1 MSRSSP
7 LTVRV
12 TTIREIIDM
21 LETEVEQRVIQLE
34 EQLKQVKDAL
44 ERNRLLTEVA
54 SRIRA
59 SLNIEEILNT
69 TVTEIRKLLECD
81 RVLVYRFEPDWN
93 GIIVAESVLPGW
105 TNVLG
110 KKIEDTCFRSGGARE
125 YQQGKKNAI
134 NDIYHAGLT
143 ECHVKLLSNFE
154 VKANLVVPILIQEKI
169 EESDFFSIS
178 NSPSRLWG
186 LLIAHQCSG
195 PRHWHKSELEL
206 LDQLAVQIAIGL
218 QQGELFQ
225 QVQTELKLRQ
235 QAQEKNREQEKLLN
249 LFYESTLLGI
259 SILDQGGYF
268 VKVNPAFCQ
277 ILGYKKEEL
286 EGKLFTRILST
297 ESQNY
302 IGELYCQ
309 FIQNPTP
316 NEGEW
321 IWKRSDG
328 ELIDIFLTVNPIVQ
342 ENGNCYLVI
351 TVTNVTEQKQAERAL
366 EETTKQLSTVIETV
380 GEGITLSDENG
391 KFLIFNSQMQE
402 LTGYSLSEVNRCED
416 FFALIY
422 PETDAYQQAK
432 AGQEK
437 LEKLQKIRHIETN
450 IRSKEGQKKTVLL
463 SYSLINSDEKN
474 LYLTT
479 YYNITKRKQNEEIL
493 KWQENLLRSLTN
505 TAPLAFLVVDENTKK
520 ILFINHYF
528 YELWHLERLEDLLK
542 KSKINSDQLWEK
554 CLNLVNLEEWVTDNY
569 KRTINPHILEY
580 EIPLIDGRTFRRF
593 MGKIFDNNRYLGH
606 LYAFEDISDRKQMEQ
621 LLHQQQQELRA
632 LLDNNPDL
640 IIRFDHDLRYLYCN
654 SAVQKYT
661 GLLPEQF
668 LGKTP
673 EEMGTPEVLKTLWH
687 SAVERV
693 ISTGEEEIIEYQFPS
708 LKGMIWMQS
717 RIVPEFNAD
726 GEIESFLG
734 IARDIDSRKQAEIA
748 WQESEAL
755 NRRILDSFPDMFFR
769 IKADGTYVDIKI
781 TQTDELI
788 ASKDELIGQKINKL
802 LPPEIAKLA
811 LDNIAQALA
820 TQSLQIFEYPL
831 EIKGK
836 MNYYEARLVVIGND
850 EVLALVRN
858 ISERKQAELTLK
870 QLNEELERRVQQ
882 RTKELQ
888 FQKDALDQAAIV
900 VITDPQGII
909 TYANDKFCEASQYS
923 RSEIIGKTHKIV
935 NSGYHSLSFFQEL
948 WSTISLGKVWQGE
961 VKNKSKD
968 GSYYWVDST
977 IVPFLDATGKPFQYL
992 AIRFDITKRKEAERE
1007 LQASEAKYQRLVV
1020 NVPGVIYQFLLH
1032 PDGSNEFPYMS
1043 ETSREILEI
1052 APEEIYA
1059 NPNILWQFVHP
1070 YDLASVIE
1078 KTQFCSQTL
1087 QPFIQEW
1094 RMMIPSGK
1102 VKWIQAIA
1110 RPEKLDNGDILY
1122 DGVLIDI
1129 SERKHAEIA
1138 LQQQVEQER
1147 LMTAISQHI
1156 RESLELEQILNTT
1169 VAEVQK
1175 FLKTDRVLVYRI
1187 WPDGTG
1193 SAIAEAVEPDW
1204 PKILNMTF
1212 PEEIFP
1218 QENYAR
1224 YIQGR
1229 IYTISDSF
1237 SDPVLPCLAEFI
1249 QQFHVIAK
1257 LVVPIIQEDT
1267 LWGLLIAHQCS
1278 HPRKWQTGEIELMK
1292 QLANQLAIAIRQSTL
1307 YQQLQMEL
1315 RDRRHAEEKIKASL
1329 KEKELLLKEIHHRV
1343 KNNLYVVSSLLEI
1356 QAASIGDPHISKF
1369 FEESQ
1374 NRIYSMALIHEKLY
1388 RSHNLAIINFSDYL
1402 EDLVSNVFASYN
1414 VNTAQIHLEL
1424 NIEEIFLNIET
1435 ATPCGLIVNE
1445 LVSNTMKHAFPND
1458 KGGIVSVE
1466 CYQEKNNE
1474 LIHLIIRDNGIGFPD
1489 NLDFR
1494 KTDSMGF
1501 QVVCTLIEQLEGTI
1515 ELEGSQGTTFHLK
1528 FSELNYR
1535 KRI

>member
-1 MSRSSP
+1 
-7 LTVRV
+7 
-12 TTIREIIDM
+12 M
-21 LETEVEQRVIQLE
+21 LEKEVNQQVIKLE
-34 EQLKQVKDAL
+34 EQLKEVKDAL

-54 SRIRA
+54 SRIRS
-59 SLNIEEILNT
+59 SLNIGEILNT
-69 TVTEIRKLLECD
+69 TVREIRNLLECD

-105 TNVLG
+105 TNVFG
-110 KKIEDTCFRSGGARE
+110 KKIEDTCFRSRGARE
-125 YQQGKKNAI
+125 YQEGKKNAI
-134 NDIYHAGLT
+134 DDIYQAGLT
-143 ECHVKLLSNFE
+143 ECHINLLSEFE
-154 VKANLVVPILIQEKI
+154 VKANLVVPILIQEKL
-169 EESDFFSIS
+169 EESNFFSPS

-195 PRHWHKSELEL
+195 PRHWHESELEL
-206 LDQLAVQIAIGL
+206 LEQLAVQIAIGL

-249 LFYESTLLGI
+249 LFYQATFLGL
-259 SILDQGGYF
+259 SILDQQGYF

-277 ILGYKKEEL
+277 ILGYKQEEL
-286 EGKLFTRILST
+286 QGQLFTRIFST
-297 ESQNY
+297 ESQNS
-302 IGELYCQ
+302 IGELYYQ

-321 IWKRSDG
+321 IWKRADG
-328 ELIDIFLTVNPIVQ
+328 ELIDIFLTVNPIIQ
-342 ENGNCYLVI
+342 ENGNCYIVI
-351 TVTNVTEQKQAERAL
+351 TVTDITEQKQAERSL

-380 GEGITLSDENG
+380 GEGITLSDETG

-422 PETDAYQQAK
+422 PENDAYQQAK
-432 AGQEK
+432 AAREK
-437 LEKLQKIRHIETN
+437 LETFQKIRHIETN
-450 IRSKEGQKKTVLL
+450 IRSKEGQNKTVLL
-463 SYSLINSDEKN
+463 SSSLIYSDEKK
-474 LYLTT
+474 LYLST
-479 YYNITKRKQNEEIL
+479 YHNITKRKQNEEIL

-505 TAPLAFLVVDENTKK
+505 TAPLAFLVVDENQRKV
-520 ILFINHYF
+520 LFSNHYF
-528 YELWHLERLEDLLK
+528 YQLWSLERLESRLK
-542 KSKINSDQLWEK
+542 HSEINSDELWEK
-554 CLNLVNLEEWVTDNY
+554 CLNSVNLGEWVTDNY
-569 KRTINPHILEY
+569 KTTINPHILEY
-580 EIPLIDGRTFRRF
+580 EIPLRDGRTFRRF

-606 LYAFEDISDRKQMEQ
+606 LYAFEDISQRKQMEQ
-621 LLHQQQQELRA
+621 LLYQQQQELRA
-632 LLDNNPDL
+632 LLDNTPDL
-640 IIRFDHDLRYLYCN
+640 IIRFDHNLRYLYCN

-661 GLLPEQF
+661 GLFPQQF
-668 LGKTP
+668 IGKTP
-673 EEMGTPEVLKTLWH
+673 EEMGTPEVLTTLWH
-687 SAVERV
+687 SAVKRV
-693 ISTGEEEIIEYQFPS
+693 VSTGEEEIIEYQFLS
-708 LKGMIWMQS
+708 LKGNIWMQS

-726 GEIESFLG
+726 GEIETFLA
-734 IARDIDSRKQAEIA
+734 IARDIDSRKHAELL

-755 NRRILDSFPDMFFR
+755 NRRILDSFPDLFFR
-769 IKADGTYVDIKI
+769 LKSDGTYMDVKI

-788 ASKDELIGQKINKL
+788 VSKEELIGQNINEL
-802 LPPEIAKLA
+802 LPSDTAKLA
-811 LDNIAQALA
+811 MYHIEQALA

-858 ISERKQAELTLK
+858 ISERKHAELTLK
-870 QLNEELERRVQQ
+870 QLNEELETRVQE

-900 VITDPQGII
+900 VITDPNGVI
-909 TYANDKFCEASQYS
+909 TYANDKFCEISQYS
-923 RSEIIGKTHKIV
+923 REEILGKTHRIV
-935 NSGYHSLSFFQEL
+935 NAGYHSSSFFQEL
-948 WSTISLGKVWQGE
+948 WSTISQGKVWQGQ
-961 VKNKSKD
+961 VKNQAKD

-977 IVPFLDATGKPFQYL
+977 IVPFLDATGQPFQYL
-992 AIRFDITKRKEAERE
+992 AIRFDITQRKEAERE

-1032 PDGSNEFPYMS
+1032 HDGSNEFPYIS
-1043 ETSREILEI
+1043 ERSREILEI
-1052 APEEIYA
+1052 SPEEVYA
-1059 NPNILWQFVHP
+1059 NPNILWKFIHP
-1070 YDLASVIE
+1070 HDLASVIE
-1078 KTQFCSQTL
+1078 KTQVCSQTL

-1094 RMMIPSGK
+1094 RMMLPSGK

-1110 RPEKLDNGDILY
+1110 RPEKLNNGDIIY

-1129 SERKHAEIA
+1129 SERKQAEIA
-1138 LQQQVEQER
+1138 LQQQFEQER

-1156 RESLELEQILNTT
+1156 RESLELNQILNTT

-1187 WPDGTG
+1187 FPNGTG
-1193 SAIAEAVEPDW
+1193 RAIAEAVEPDW

-1212 PEEIFP
+1212 GEEVFP

-1237 SDPVLPCLAEFI
+1237 TDPILPCLAQFI

-1278 HPRKWQTGEIELMK
+1278 HCRKWQTGEIELMK

-1315 RDRRHAEEKIKASL
+1315 RDRQHAEEKIKASL

-1356 QAASIGDPHISKF
+1356 QASSIADPKIGKF

-1414 VNTAQIHLEL
+1414 VNAAQIHLEL

-1445 LVSNTMKHAFPND
+1445 LVSNTMKHAFPDD
-1458 KGGIVSVE
+1458 KEGIVSVE

-1501 QVVCTLIEQLEGTI
+1501 QVVCTLIEQLEGSI
-1515 ELEGSQGTTFHLK
+1515 ELERSHGTNFHVK

>member
-1 MSRSSP
+1 
-7 LTVRV
+7 
-12 TTIREIIDM
+12 M
-21 LETEVEQRVIQLE
+21 LEKEVNKRVIKLE
-34 EQLKQVKDAL
+34 EQLKEVKDAL

-54 SRIRA
+54 SRIRS
-59 SLNIEEILNT
+59 SLNIDEILNT
-69 TVTEIRKLLECD
+69 TVREIRKLLECD

-105 TNVLG
+105 KKTLG
-110 KKIEDTCFRSGGARE
+110 KQLEDTCFRTGGVRE
-125 YQQGKKNAI
+125 YQEGKKSAI
-134 NDIYHAGLT
+134 DDIYNAGLT
-143 ECHVKLLSNFE
+143 ECYVKLLSEFE
-154 VKANLVVPILIQEKI
+154 VKANLVVPILIQEKL
-169 EESDFFSIS
+169 EESDGLPHS

-186 LLIAHQCSG
+186 LLMAHQCSG
-195 PRHWHKSELEL
+195 PRHWRESELEL
-206 LDQLAVQIAIGL
+206 LEQLAVQIAIGL

-249 LFYESTLLGI
+249 LFYESTFLGI
-259 SILDQGGYF
+259 SILDQQGYF
-268 VKVNPAFCQ
+268 VKVNPAFSQ
-277 ILGYKKEEL
+277 ILGYKEEEL
-286 EGKLFTRILST
+286 KGELFTRILAT

-321 IWKRSDG
+321 IWKRADG
-328 ELIDIFLTVNPIVQ
+328 ELVDIFLTVNPIIQ
-342 ENGNCYLVI
+342 ENGNCYIVI
-351 TVTNVTEQKQAERAL
+351 TVTDITEQKQAERSL

-380 GEGITLSDENG
+380 GEGITLSDETG

-422 PETDAYQQAK
+422 PENDAYQQAK
-432 AGQEK
+432 ARLEK
-437 LEKLQKIRHIETN
+437 LDKLQKIRHIETN
-450 IRSKEGQKKTVLL
+450 IRSKEGQDKTVLI
-463 SYSLINSDEKN
+463 SASLIKSEGKK
-474 LYLTT
+474 LCLST
-479 YYNITKRKQNEEIL
+479 YHNITKRKKNEEIL

-505 TAPLAFLVVDENTKK
+505 TAPLAFLVVDETHKK
-520 ILFINHYF
+520 VLFINHYF
-528 YELWHLERLEDLLK
+528 YQLWNLERLEFLLK
-542 KSKINSDQLWEK
+542 NSEINSDKLWEK
-554 CLNLVNLEEWVTDNY
+554 CLNLVNLGEWVTDNY
-569 KRTINPHILEY
+569 KTTINPHILEY
-580 EIPLIDGRTFRRF
+580 EIPLLDGRTFRRF
-593 MGKIFDNNRYLGH
+593 MGKIIDNNRYLGH
-606 LYAFEDISDRKQMEQ
+606 LYAFEDITQRKQMEQ

-640 IIRFDHDLRYLYCN
+640 IIRFDHNLRYLYCN

-661 GLLPEQF
+661 GLLPQQF
-668 LGKTP
+668 IGKTP
-673 EEMGTPEVLKTLWH
+673 EEMGTPEVLTTLWH
-687 SAVERV
+687 SAVKRV

-708 LKGMIWMQS
+708 LKGNIWMQS

-726 GEIESFLG
+726 GEIETFLA
-734 IARDIDSRKQAEIA
+734 IARDIDSRKQAELL

-755 NRRILDSFPDMFFR
+755 NRRILDSFPDLFFR
-769 IKADGTYVDIKI
+769 LKSDGTYVDIKI
-781 TQTDELI
+781 AQTDELI
-788 ASKDELIGQKINKL
+788 VSKDELIGQKMNQF

-811 LDNIAQALA
+811 LYHIEEAL
-820 TQSLQIFEYPL
+820 TTKSLQIFEYPL

-858 ISERKQAELTLK
+858 ISERKHAELTLK
-870 QLNEELERRVQQ
+870 QLNEELETRVQE

-900 VITDPQGII
+900 VITDPKGII
-909 TYANDKFCEASQYS
+909 TYANDKFCEISQYS
-923 RSEIIGKTHKIV
+923 REEILGQTHKIV
-935 NSGYHSLSFFQEL
+935 NSGYHSSSFFKEL
-948 WSTISLGKVWQGE
+948 WSTISQGKVWQGQ
-961 VKNKSKD
+961 VKNQAKD

-977 IVPFLDATGKPFQYL
+977 IVPFLDATGQPFQYL
-992 AIRFDITKRKEAERE
+992 AIRFDITQRKEAERE

-1032 PDGSNEFPYMS
+1032 HDGSNEFPYIS
-1043 ETSREILEI
+1043 ERSREILEI
-1052 APEEIYA
+1052 TPEEVYA
-1059 NPNILWQFVHP
+1059 NPNILWKFIHP

-1078 KTQFCSQTL
+1078 KTQVCSQTL

-1094 RMMIPSGK
+1094 RMMLPSGK

-1110 RPEKLDNGDILY
+1110 RPEKLNNGDIIY

-1129 SERKHAEIA
+1129 SERKQAEIA
-1138 LQQQVEQER
+1138 LQQQFEQER

-1187 WPDGTG
+1187 LPNGTG

-1212 PEEIFP
+1212 PEEVFP

-1237 SDPVLPCLAEFI
+1237 TDPILPCLAQFI

-1307 YQQLQMEL
+1307 YEQLQMEL

-1356 QAASIGDPHISKF
+1356 QASSIADPKISKF

-1414 VNTAQIHLEL
+1414 VNAAQIHLEL

-1445 LVSNTMKHAFPND
+1445 LVSNTMKHAFPDD
-1458 KGGIVSVE
+1458 KEGIVSVE
-1466 CYQEKNNE
+1466 CYQETNDE

-1501 QVVCTLIEQLEGTI
+1501 QVVCTLIEQLEGSI
-1515 ELEGSQGTTFHLK
+1515 ELERSHGTNFHVK

>member
-7 LTVRV
+7 LTVIY
-12 TTIREIIDM
+12 TTLREIINM
-21 LETEVEQRVIQLE
+21 LEKEVNQRIIELE
-34 EQLKQVKDAL
+34 EELKQVKDAG

-54 SRIRA
+54 SRIR
-59 SLNIEEILNT
+59 SFLNIDEILNT

-81 RVLVYRFEPDWN
+81 RVLIYQFEADMN

-105 TNVLG
+105 KKTLG
-110 KKIEDTCFRSGGARE
+110 KQLEDTCFRSGAVE
-125 YQQGKKNAI
+125 YQQGKKNAT

-143 ECHVKLLSNFE
+143 ECYLKLLSQFE
-154 VKANLVVPILIQEKI
+154 VKANLVVPIVIQEKI
-169 EESDFFSIS
+169 EDSDFSPTS

-186 LLIAHQCSG
+186 LLIAHQCSS
-195 PRHWHKSELEL
+195 PRHWHESELEL
-206 LDQLAVQIAIGL
+206 LEQLAVQIAIGL

-225 QVQTELKLRQ
+225 QLQTELKLRQ
-235 QAQEKNREQEKLLN
+235 KAQEKNREQEKLLN
-249 LFYESTLLGI
+249 FFYESTVLGI
-259 SILDQGGYF
+259 SIIDQEGYF

-277 ILGYKKEEL
+277 ILGYKEEDL
-286 EGKLFTRILST
+286 QGKLFTRILST
-297 ESQNY
+297 ESQHY
-302 IGELYCQ
+302 IGELYRQ
-309 FIQNPTP
+309 FIQNPSP

-321 IWKRSDG
+321 MWKRADG
-328 ELIDIFLTVNPIVQ
+328 ELIDIFLTVNPVIQ
-342 ENGNCYLVI
+342 ENGSCYI
-351 TVTNVTEQKQAERAL
+351 VTNLTNITEQKQAERSL

-380 GEGITLSDENG
+380 GEGITLSDETG

-422 PETDAYQQAK
+422 PENDAYQQAK
-432 AGQEK
+432 AGREK
-437 LEKLQKIRHIETN
+437 LEQLQKIRHVETN
-450 IRSKEGQKKTVLL
+450 IRSKEGQNKTVLI
-463 SYSLINSDEKN
+463 SSSLIHSDEKT
-474 LYLTT
+474 LCLTT
-479 YYNITKRKQNEEIL
+479 YHNITKRKQNEEIL

-528 YELWHLERLEDLLK
+528 YQLWHLERLESLLK
-542 KSKINSDQLWEK
+542 NSEINSDRLWEK
-554 CLNLVNLEEWVTDNY
+554 CLKLVNIREWVTDNY
-569 KRTINPHILEY
+569 KTTINPHILEY
-580 EIPLIDGRTFRRF
+580 EIPLLDGRTFRRF

-606 LYAFEDISDRKQMEQ
+606 LYAFEDISQRKQMEE

-632 LLDNNPDL
+632 LLDNTPDC
-640 IIRFDHDLRYLYCN
+640 IFRFDHNLRYLYCN

-661 GLLPEQF
+661 GLLPQQF
-668 LGKTP
+668 IGKTP
-673 EEMGTPEVLKTLWH
+673 EEMGTPEVLTNLWH

-693 ISTGEEEIIEYQFPS
+693 VNTGEEEIIEYQLPS
-708 LKGMIWMQS
+708 LKGNIWMQS

-726 GEIESFLG
+726 GEIETFLA
-734 IARDIDSRKQAEIA
+734 IARDINSRKQAELL

-769 IKADGTYVDIKI
+769 LKADGTYVDIKI
-781 TQTDELI
+781 TTIDELI
-788 ASKDELIGQKINKL
+788 VPKDQLIGKNMKEI
-802 LPPEIAKLA
+802 LPPEIAELA
-811 LDNIAQALA
+811 MHYIQQALA
-820 TQSLQIFEYPL
+820 TQELQIFEYTL

-836 MNYYEARLVVIGND
+836 THYYESRLVVIGTD
-850 EVLALVRN
+850 EILALVRN
-858 ISERKQAELTLK
+858 ISDRKQAELTLK
-870 QLNEELERRVQQ
+870 QLNEELEARVQE

-888 FQKDALDQAAIV
+888 FQKFALDRAAIV

-909 TYANDKFCEASQYS
+909 TYANDKFCETSQYS

-948 WSTISLGKVWQGE
+948 WSTISQGKVWQGE
-961 VKNKSKD
+961 VKNKSKY

-1032 PDGSNEFPYMS
+1032 PDGSNQFPYMS
-1043 ETSREILEI
+1043 EICREILEI
-1052 APEEIYA
+1052 FPEEVYA
-1059 NPNILWQFVHP
+1059 NPSILWELVHP
-1070 YDLASVIE
+1070 SDRDSLRA
-1078 KTQFCSQTL
+1078 KTLFCSQTL
-1087 QPFIQEW
+1087 QPFLQEW
-1094 RMMIPSGK
+1094 RMMTPSGK

-1129 SERKHAEIA
+1129 SERKQAEIA
-1138 LQQQVEQER
+1138 LQQQFEQER
-1147 LMTAISQHI
+1147 LITAISQHI

-1187 WPDGTG
+1187 LPNGTG

-1212 PEEIFP
+1212 PEEVFP
-1218 QENYAR
+1218 QENYSR
-1224 YIQGR
+1224 YVQGR
-1229 IYTISDSF
+1229 IYTISDRF
-1237 SDPVLPCLAEFI
+1237 TDPVLPCLVQFI
-1249 QQFHVIAK
+1249 QQFQVIAK
-1257 LVVPIIQEDT
+1257 LVVPIIQEGK

-1278 HPRKWQTGEIELMK
+1278 SPRKWQSWEIELMK
-1292 QLANQLAIAIRQSTL
+1292 QLANQLSIAIRQSTL

-1356 QAASIGDPHISKF
+1356 QASSIADPNISKF

-1414 VNTAQIHLEL
+1414 VNASLIHLEL

-1445 LVSNTMKHAFPND
+1445 LVSNTMKHAFPDD
-1458 KGGIVSVE
+1458 KDGILSVE
-1466 CYQEKNNE
+1466 CYQENNHE

-1494 KTDSMGF
+1494 NTDSMGF

-1515 ELEGSQGTTFHLK
+1515 ELERSHGTTFHLK
-1528 FSELNYR
+1528 FSELNYP